1 MLLTGATGAGKS
13 QLAKRVDELRQQR
26 RDLRGA
32 FVEVNCATWRGD
44 TVMSTLFGHVKGAF
58 TSAQR
63 DRPGLLRE
71 ANGGLLL
78 LDEIGQLGLGEQAM
92 LLRALEEKVFLP
104 LGGDRPVK
112 SRFQLIAGTNRGL
125 RECVRAGQFREDLLT
140 RINLWHFEPP
150 SLADR
155 REDIEL
161 NADYEL
167 KLFA

>member
-1 MLLTGATGAGKS
+1 
-13 QLAKRVDELRQQR
+13 
-26 RDLRGA
+26 
-32 FVEVNCATWRGD
+32 
-44 TVMSTLFGHVKGAF
+44 
-58 TSAQR
+58 
-63 DRPGLLRE
+63 

-155 REDIEL
+155 REDIEP